1 MPVKVLRELRT
12 AISNLNPQ
20 EVRAAADRQV
30 AIHLVASSE
39 EGYRALEEF
48 LCGRASSPNR
58 RAEQSLALVR
68 NGRPDAPARFDLEI
82 YEAGLER
89 PEGAFTFL
97 PSEPQRLV
105 EEILDRREEL
115 GLPLARLFPAFRRPV
130 AARVIA
136 TISKENAVIAVATAL
151 PNIAP
156 GLLWLPWAIT
166 ELTSDT
172 ALLTVNQIRMLF
184 LLGAA
189 SDREIGYRQQRAEI
203 ASLIAGAFG
212 WRALARELAG
222 KIPFGAG
229 LIPKAAVAYAGTF
242 VVGSSIERLYRL
254 GYGYTR
260 QERREAFQEAYER
273 GKAIAARLTEMVR
286 TARGHRL
293 PGGVG

>member
-1 MPVKVLRELRT
+1 MTIR
-12 AISNLNPQ
+12 
-20 EVRAAADRQV
+20 
-30 AIHLVASSE
+30 LVASGE
-39 EGYRALEEF
+39 EGYRAIEEF
-48 LCGRASSPNR
+48 LCRPAVSPKR

-68 NGRPDAPARFDLEI
+68 NGRPGEPARFDLEI

-89 PEGAFTFL
+89 PEGAFAFL
-97 PSEPQRLV
+97 PGEPERLV
-105 EEILDRREEL
+105 DEILARREEL
-115 GLPLARLFPAFRRPV
+115 GLPLARLFLPFRGPV
-130 AARVIA
+130 TARIVA

-189 SDREIGYRQQRAEI
+189 SDREIGYRQQRVEI
-203 ASLIAGAFG
+203 ASIIAGAFG

-222 KIPFGAG
+222 KIPLGAG
-229 LIPKAAVAYAGTF
+229 LIPKAAIAYAGTY
-242 VVGSSIERLYRL
+242 VVGSSIERLYRV

-260 QERREAFQEAYER
+260 QERREAFREAYER
-273 GKAIAARLTEMVR
+273 GKAIAARLVEAARAVR
-286 TARGHRL
+286 GRRL
-293 PGGVG
+293 PGGTG

>member
-1 MPVKVLRELRT
+1 MPVKVLRELRQ
-12 AISNLNPQ
+12 AISHLNPQ
-20 EVRAAADRQV
+20 EVRAAAERP
-30 AIHLVASSE
+30 ITIRLVASSE
-39 EGYRALEEF
+39 EGYRAIEGF
-48 LCGRASSPNR
+48 LCRHPVSAKR

-68 NGRPDAPARFDLEI
+68 NGRPGAPARFDLEI

-89 PEGAFTFL
+89 PEGAFAFL
-97 PSEPQRLV
+97 PDQPERLI
-105 EEILDRREEL
+105 EEILARREEL
-115 GLPLARLFPAFRRPV
+115 GLPLARLFLAFRQPV

-136 TISKENAVIAVATAL
+136 TIAKENAVIAVATAL

-156 GLLWLPWAIT
+156 GLLWMPWAIT

-189 SDREIGYRQQRAEI
+189 SDREIGYRHQRAEI
-203 ASLIAGAFG
+203 ASIIAGAFG

-229 LIPKAAVAYAGTF
+229 LIPKAAIAYAGTF

-273 GKAIAARLTEMVR
+273 GKAIAARLAEVFR
-286 TARGHRL
+286 TARGRQL
-293 PGGVG
+293 PGGAG